1 MRKIKSFKWLLFSIP
16 ILAISIVIVSLS
28 AQDSSPTPAPAQKS
42 SYLPVVDKESFSA
55 VRNRMSQAKAGG
67 MKRQTDLLAER
78 YDLTNP
84 PAKRPLMPRTKPLHQ
99 AVPLK

>member
-28 AQDSSPTPAPAQKS
+28 AQDSQRTPAPAQKS

-55 VRNRMSQAKAGG
+55 VRNRMSEAPGV
-67 MKRQTDLLAER
+67 MKRQTDCWQNVM
-78 YDLTNP
+78 TSVTVQ
-84 PAKRPLMPRTKPLHQ
+84 PRE
-99 AVPLK
+99 